1 MRKSESLIRE
11 ALASHQGRVGYAL
24 ASMNREDVGWT
35 LLSGGDTADTE
46 PGLDVVKE
54 HARRAR
60 QLHDYN
66 TIVKRGAVV
75 RNAYMWSSM
84 PEIIGAEPLPI
95 INTIDLATTEIS
107 LLTDGNAFF
116 VVDLVTKSVTQVP
129 LSRVKAVTRPEDC
142 LVPNQS
148 TMIRYTSCD
157 GKDFWLP
164 IFGVD
169 VKSLPNVFEDKP
181 VDKSKVV
188 VWAKANNQVGYV
200 WGTPDLM
207 GAVYWAQAYKE
218 YLEANH
224 TLTKALAR
232 VAFKVS
238 NINARTQ
245 KAVTSQLAGDAGR
258 LGAVA
263 NMGMGQDLLA
273 VNKSGAGINF
283 SEGSPLAAMVSAALD
298 VPLSILLTDGSAGGR
313 QGAETA
319 LEDPTFKALDLRI
332 KTHASY
338 LENIYSALGM
348 SGVKVKAPVITNDV
362 VHRRMQSIALGLSTG
377 MLHGEEGRALTLNL
391 LNPYNAKPVGGL
403 PPVPVD
409 ISVGAL
415 SDGTNDNR
423 MNSTDA

>member
-11 ALASHQGRVGYAL
+11 ALVSHQGRVGYAL

-35 LLSGGDTADTE
+35 LLSGGDSADTE

-95 INTIDLATTEIS
+95 INTVDLATAEIS

-148 TMIRYTSCD
+148 TMIRYTSCN

-169 VKSLPNVFEDKP
+169 VKTLPDMFNDKP

-188 VWAKANNQVGYV
+188 VWSKANNQVGYV

-245 KAVTSQLAGDAGR
+245 RAVTSQLAGDAGR

-391 LNPYNAKPVGGL
+391 LNPYNAKPVDDL

-409 ISVGAL
+409 IPVGAL